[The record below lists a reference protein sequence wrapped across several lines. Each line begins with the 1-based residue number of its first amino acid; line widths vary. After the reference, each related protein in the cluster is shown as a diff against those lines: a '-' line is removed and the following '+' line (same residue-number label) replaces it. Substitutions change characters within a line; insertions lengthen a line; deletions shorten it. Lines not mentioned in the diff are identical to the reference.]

1 MFDVSS
7 KTIVDK
13 KFRLAEL
20 YRLISADKDVK
31 ANVKNILSITLSNV
45 LSNDTLNLSEQG
57 KVKEIY
63 IFDIVLSDKTIP
75 TLFIAALDKAI
86 NLHTIFILHND
97 DKSMLYG
104 AYKEQTERGVKVG
117 KYYSTEWKVAT
128 EKIPLPLN
136 VVRIDDIYTAIIDL
150 LIPFEAKEDE
160 STEEF
165 VARYEEIKK
174 MQKEIDRLQRLVDS
188 ERQPKKRFELNDELK
203 RKQREL
209 KALTDK
215 GVE

>member
-7 KTIVDK
+7 KTIVDR

-20 YRLISADKDVK
+20 YRLMSADKDVK
-31 ANVKNILSITLSNV
+31 ANAKNILSITLSNV

-97 DKSMLYG
+97 DKAMLYG

-128 EKIPLPLN
+128 EKIALPLN

-150 LIPFEAKEDE
+150 LIPIEAKENE

-165 VARYEEIKK
+165 VARYAEITKLRA
-174 MQKEIDRLQRLVDS
+174 EIEKLERLVNS
-188 ERQPKKRFELNDELK
+188 ERQSKKRFELNAKLKELQK
-203 RKQREL
+203 EL
-209 KALTDK
+209 SLL
-215 GVE
+215 G